1 MWQWPRA
8 QQSHVTVFTGTRTP
22 MYSSVHAHTCANKHS
37 KLSMLVSHTQ
47 PLLRAEWNSWEDIL
61 SIWPTSTSDVKY
73 GRPGFSSP
81 QWEGILESQQR
92 VLPGLP
98 WPPGQVFRG
107 QERSLQLSQ
116 TLPKR
121 SRGMSLKNPARQ
133 WGRGNYLSLLIEFWT
148 WQWSSVLGERDMGWV
163 EFLT

>member
-8 QQSHVTVFTGTRTP
+8 RRSHVTVFTGTRTP

-37 KLSMLVSHTQ
+37 KLSMLVFHTR

-61 SIWPTSTSDVKY
+61 SIWPTSTSEVKN

-98 WPPGQVFRG
+98 SPGHLARYSGVKRDPCSFQKHCQREAG
-107 QERSLQLSQ
+107 ACLWR
-116 TLPKR
+116 TLPA
-121 SRGMSLKNPARQ
+121 SEAEGTTCLCSLNSELDSGA
-133 WGRGNYLSLLIEFWT
+133 LS
-148 WQWSSVLGERDMGWV
+148 
-163 EFLT
+163 